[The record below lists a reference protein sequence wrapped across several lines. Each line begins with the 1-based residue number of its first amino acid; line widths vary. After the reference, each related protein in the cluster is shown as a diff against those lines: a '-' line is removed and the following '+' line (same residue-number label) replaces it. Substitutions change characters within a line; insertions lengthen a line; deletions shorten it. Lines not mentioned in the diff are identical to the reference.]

1 MPAGITSMAGRIYM
15 MVPMSRRG
23 LRIGDV
29 DRRGRRVIQI
39 CPNLE
44 CLRDWHRAR
53 PQCRHC
59 GTALAPPWA
68 VATAGAGAYRFDAAG
83 DPMDEVE
90 PDPEL
95 EGEGPIPV
103 HLARW
108 IWLAGALT
116 QLRRVETRMQQMAI
130 RLLQDTAAAAAVAV
144 AAVAAA

>member
-1 MPAGITSMAGRIYM
+1 MAGRIYM

-29 DRRGRRVIQI
+29 DRQGRRVIQI

-68 VATAGAGAYRFDAAG
+68 VATAGAGEYRFDAAG

-95 EGEGPIPV
+95 EGEGPLPA